1 MKGSKG
7 AGQTSSQPPAGSN
20 SQCHPHGCQVCFL
33 GSTFIDPEGGRCDEP
48 TNRQAAKAQPCLGSL
63 TSKGRPEARAHGLG
77 HQPGR
82 PPCPGQALMGP
93 HTARN
98 THRTPNPG
106 WAVSVTARQRCLRGQ
121 RAWKQATWEHS
132 GMAHPEGRCYTSAL
146 PMWPGRMGHGRD
158 ACEHQAVQKQ
168 SPPPPCL
175 WIATCPLTDN

>member
-1 MKGSKG
+1 M
-7 AGQTSSQPPAGSN
+7 ALATS
-20 SQCHPHGCQVCFL
+20 L
-33 GSTFIDPEGGRCDEP
+33 GGRLALD
-48 TNRQAAKAQPCLGSL
+48 
-63 TSKGRPEARAHGLG
+63 RPLWD
-77 HQPGR
+77 P
-82 PPCPGQALMGP
+82 
-93 HTARN
+93 TARN

-168 SPPPPCL
+168 SPPPPVPLGSDLPTDRQLGRSEDKPPNCQHWGL
-175 WIATCPLTDN
+175 LGNGTLANSKKWILLFMFLVF